1 MTYNGDSDTLGVAS
15 VGRVLEVGGQSQI
28 LGRLA
33 TAVDVPLPRF
43 YLIGPGPYI
52 ISERSKPEAMGR

>member
-15 VGRVLEVGGQSQI
+15 VGRVLEVGGQTQV

-52 ISERSKPEAMGR
+52 SVSV

>member
-1 MTYNGDSDTLGVAS
+1 MAYNGDSDTLGVAS
-15 VGRVLEVGGQSQI
+15 VGRVLEVGGQTQV

-43 YLIGPGPYI
+43 YLI
-52 ISERSKPEAMGR
+52 